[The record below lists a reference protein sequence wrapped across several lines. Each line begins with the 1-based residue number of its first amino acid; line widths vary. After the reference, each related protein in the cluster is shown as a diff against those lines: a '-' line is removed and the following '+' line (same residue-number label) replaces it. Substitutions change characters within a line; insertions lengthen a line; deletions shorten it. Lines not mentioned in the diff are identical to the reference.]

1 MGPSCGIPKEVA
13 RLELNR
19 ASLRVAKRKPILP
32 GRARKTDMSDKTF
45 SRRLVD
51 GITMFVVT
59 ALSLLLLV
67 YVGFG
72 EGHRSFEQFHIDKVT
87 AQGRIVQNTIES
99 YLRAGLPLD

>member
-1 MGPSCGIPKEVA
+1 MSSCCGSSKGGG
-13 RLELNR
+13 
-19 ASLRVAKRKPILP
+19 ASGVESSLAPRGGRFLP
-32 GRARKTDMSDKTF
+32 GRMSKTDMSDKTF
-45 SRRLVD
+45 SRRVVD

-99 YLRAGLPLD
+99 YLRAG